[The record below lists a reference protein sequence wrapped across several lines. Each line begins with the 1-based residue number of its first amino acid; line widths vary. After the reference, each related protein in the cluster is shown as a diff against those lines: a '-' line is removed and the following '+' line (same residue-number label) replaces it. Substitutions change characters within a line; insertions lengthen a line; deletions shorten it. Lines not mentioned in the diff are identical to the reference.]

1 MINIFLI
8 ILIALL
14 IGNIIYCVIKYHK
27 LIKNSKSTDK
37 ELSIS
42 FLETLNLTGLPI
54 ITFNQNNTKIN
65 FILDTGSTTTI
76 LDSRSI
82 KKLKLKYK
90 DLNNDNNIIVDVNGK
105 ETKKITY
112 HNMSMS
118 YKKMLFNFDFI
129 IKNCNYTFYTI
140 KKNYG
145 VTVHG
150 ILGSDFLDK
159 YNYILDFNEYIA
171 YPINENKK

>member
-1 MINIFLI
+1 M
-8 ILIALL
+8 
-14 IGNIIYCVIKYHK
+14 
-27 LIKNSKSTDK
+27 
-37 ELSIS
+37 
-42 FLETLNLTGLPI
+42 ETLNLTGLPI